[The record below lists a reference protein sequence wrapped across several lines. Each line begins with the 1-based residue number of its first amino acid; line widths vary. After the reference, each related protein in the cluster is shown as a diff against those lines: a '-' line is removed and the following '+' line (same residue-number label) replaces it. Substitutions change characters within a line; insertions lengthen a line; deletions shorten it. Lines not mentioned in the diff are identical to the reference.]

1 MRKIL
6 AFIVSAVFLFTMTAC
21 GDEPSDGRNYS
32 FSYALSE
39 NPQNLDPQLA
49 ADSNSLTIIE
59 NMFEGL
65 TATDE
70 NGAVAYGAAQS
81 CEISEDNLTYTFT
94 LRDDCFWNDGV
105 NEPYAVT
112 ADDFVFAFQRIFNP
126 VMQSPYRETFSCI
139 KNASKIINNQLE
151 YTELGVYAPDDLTVV
166 FELDYRNPC
175 FMELLS
181 TSPAMPCSQKFFEST
196 NARYGLDDKSVIS
209 NGSFYIKQW
218 FYDPYGSDNFILM
231 KRNSAN
237 SSEKHDIVPNSIN
250 FTIEKAD
257 ADINESFRTGNY
269 DCIISGSKSDYDNI
283 LSRSFTVNEFAYK
296 TLGIIMNCESE
307 QLSDENIRKALTYS
321 LDRNSYKDKL
331 ISSYQAAYGIVPPC
345 MMTGDS
351 YYRKIID
358 DSMLSVY
365 DKQKALEHIN
375 KSENIPNLT
384 LMTTAEY
391 ADTVYMNELAA
402 SWLDNLGIYVRVE
415 EVELSE
421 YKRRIAEKD
430 YQLAVYEI
438 TANYNNPYDILNI
451 FRSGNNNFGYSS
463 SDTDNLLEKSTV
475 LNGTE
480 KRCQAYY
487 EAERN
492 IIENCGFIPVY
503 YKKIYCIYGSGSQDI
518 IFDPFKNTVNF
529 RYGKNFS

>member
-21 GDEPSDGRNYS
+21 SDEQPDGRNYS

-65 TATDE
+65 TSTDE
-70 NGAVAYGAAQS
+70 NGNLTYGAAQS

-94 LRDDCFWNDGV
+94 LREDCYWNDGV

-126 VMQSPYRETFSCI
+126 VMQSPYMETFSCI
-139 KNASKIINNQLE
+139 KNASKIINNQLD
-151 YTELGVYAPDDLTVV
+151 YTELGVYAPDSLTVV

-196 NARYGLDDKSVIS
+196 NARYGLDDQSVIS

-218 FYDPYGSDNFILM
+218 FYDPYGNDNFILM

-237 SSEKHDIVPNSIN
+237 SSEKHDIVPNN
-250 FTIEKAD
+250 VKFTIEKAD
-257 ADINESFRTGNY
+257 ADIDESFRSGNY
-269 DCIISGSKSDYDNI
+269 DCIISGNKSDYNNI
-283 LSRSFTVNEFAYK
+283 LSRSFTVNEYLYK
-296 TLGIIMNCESE
+296 TLGIVMNSE
-307 QLSDENIRKALTYS
+307 NPDLSDENIRKALVYS

-331 ISSYQAAYGIVPPC
+331 ISNYQAAYGIVPPC

-351 YYRKIID
+351 YYREIID
-358 DSMLSVY
+358 ENMLSVY
-365 DKQKALEHIN
+365 DIQKAKEYLD
-375 KSENIPNLT
+375 KSGDIPNLT
-384 LMTTAEY
+384 LMTAPEY
-391 ADTVYMNELAA
+391 ADTVYMNELALN
-402 SWLDNLGIYVRVE
+402 WLDNLGIYIRVE

-438 TANYNNPYDILNI
+438 TADYNNPYDILNI
-451 FRSGNNNFGYSS
+451 FRSGNNIFGYNS

-492 IIENCGFIPVY
+492 IIQNCGFIPVY
-503 YKKIYCIYGSGSQDI
+503 YKKIYCIYGSGSQNI

-529 RYGKNFS
+529 RYGKNYS